1 MAIMPEAASALYL
14 EQFSDEA
21 VRDAIARVS
30 KRVLLLHSI
39 HVAVKH
45 EDS

>member
-1 MAIMPEAASALYL
+1 MSAMPEAASALYL

-30 KRVLLLHSI
+30 
-39 HVAVKH
+39 
-45 EDS
+45 